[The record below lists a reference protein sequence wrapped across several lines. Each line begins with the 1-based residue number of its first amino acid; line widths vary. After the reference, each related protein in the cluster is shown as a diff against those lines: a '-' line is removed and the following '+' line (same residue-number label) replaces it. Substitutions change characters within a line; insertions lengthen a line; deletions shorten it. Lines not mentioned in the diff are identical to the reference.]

1 MILSGLANGGLA
13 LALAPYA
20 RPEQLDVPPFESG
33 SYQFTL
39 LQPRRD
45 VPAVRPFR
53 LDGAT
58 VERSALKGRPILLP
72 PDLLATS
79 RSGLYGSEPSILVS
93 GEQSHDFEIPIDLA
107 RRRGVRL
114 VGLHRCIPRGRGV
127 G

>member
-1 MILSGLANGGLA
+1 MTHGPSTGAESSTDLRRHRRMILSGLANGGLA

-20 RPEQLDVPPFESG
+20 RPEQLVVPPFESG

-58 VERSALKGRPILLP
+58 VERWR
-72 PDLLATS
+72 
-79 RSGLYGSEPSILVS
+79 
-93 GEQSHDFEIPIDLA
+93 
-107 RRRGVRL
+107 
-114 VGLHRCIPRGRGV
+114 
-127 G
+127 